1 MTWNKERCIG
11 PCRHMK
17 IKNKEYHTVQSDEI
31 VSLSY
36 QQICI
41 DMNWSKGRRIDIF
54 RNTYMLGIVLE
65 FTNET
70 MNAAISLVS
79 LWVDETAIVNV
90 TICVDSTRIL
100 IVFYFSAIFMSCN
113 CCDNYCIWLWWR
125 YCEASKMDV
134 TTVYTDAMMMSFCLW
149 LSLQSPIWMNSHV
162 VKMQC

>member
-1 MTWNKERCIG
+1 MSTHEDQK
-11 PCRHMK
+11 
-17 IKNKEYHTVQSDEI
+17 KNKEYYTVQSDEI

-79 LWVDETAIVNV
+79 L
-90 TICVDSTRIL
+90 
-100 IVFYFSAIFMSCN
+100 
-113 CCDNYCIWLWWR
+113 
-125 YCEASKMDV
+125 
-134 TTVYTDAMMMSFCLW
+134 
-149 LSLQSPIWMNSHV
+149 
-162 VKMQC
+162 